1 MPEDQNTSWPT
12 ITHTCA
18 DGSQLTFSLIN
29 GFLVIVH
36 HHGEDVLADLTLTV
50 GESHILAD
58 FLAQQEERS
67 DITAIKC
74 PSCGAMISDL
84 RDHPCLQEVR

>member
-1 MPEDQNTSWPT
+1 MTEDQSPWPT
-12 ITHTCA
+12 ITHERA
-18 DGSQLTFSLIN
+18 GGSQLTFSLIN
-29 GFLVIVH
+29 GYLIIVH
-36 HHGEDVLADLTLTV
+36 HQGENVLADITLAV

-74 PSCGAMISDL
+74 PNCGTMIENL
-84 RDHPCLQEVR
+84 RNHAC